1 MVVRALLIFLG
12 LIFSPLA
19 FPGGEYIG
27 NGGDVLECK
36 ENGRVTSIE
45 LLDFYEAR
53 FMGRPYTIDLGE
65 ESLSVIEKVEIFLE
79 RIDRVDPERG
89 ERYRNFW
96 SVFFDEAQI
105 EPMDLID
112 IPDSGHIGVPYG
124 CGIKQ
129 AAIHREP
136 IRRTDKRYFIDQSFW
151 DLLDNTNKAGLI
163 IHEIVYREAYN
174 LGHRNS
180 LTVRDFVSWVTSREF
195 SFVTSFVF
203 QEYIYKND
211 LTFQSLHQGIDIR
224 DLHITR
230 RHPNGMPEEAEVLP
244 GRDVFFYYKGK
255 KLEIDADR
263 NYDIGFHDNGHVSY
277 AQLKFGESITVVYSG
292 QSLKVDGFVIFYK
305 DGNLLNGDLVDP
317 LEVSLQGQSVTL
329 KQDISFGPN
338 MAYIIGADVLEAP
351 DNMNFRVVH
360 QPEAMALETSSLRF
374 NEYEDVIRG
383 NLLAPT
389 NMYFGGHTIRGVD
402 YFNAAWDWGK
412 TFYFSTKE
420 DSTIGVNGQLI
431 NFQSGRLEFHT
442 ETATL
447 KEGTVESGTILNIRG
462 KQVII
467 ERVPEYDIYG
477 LVHFHKNGIP
487 AGFQLSRDTEL
498 YVRGDNGAHFFRRLS
513 RVGID
518 SNGFVVHGQLVSPTN
533 LNYGDITV
541 NAVSEFNVNSGSF
554 ETEVDG
560 VYQLETGVS
569 VKTKKGDLQFS
580 EGKLLSFDAHE
591 AVPMEFQGQEIQVM
605 QARRFTFDQFLRFK
619 SSENLV
625 LLASDGFYYRYPAG
639 VTVRIYSGELVE
651 PGSTEWRVPRG
662 G

>member
-1 MVVRALLIFLG
+1 MVVRALLILIG

-27 NGGDVLECK
+27 NGGDVLECR
-36 ENGRVTSIE
+36 ENGRFTSIE
-45 LLDFYEAR
+45 LLDFFEAR

-65 ESLSVIEKVEIFLE
+65 ESLSVSEKVGIFLE

-124 CGIKQ
+124 CEIKQ
-129 AAIHREP
+129 SAIHREP
-136 IRRTDKRYFIDQSFW
+136 IRRTDKRYFIDQTLW

-195 SFVTSFVF
+195 SFVTPFVF

-211 LTFQSLHQGIDIR
+211 LIFQSLHQGIDIR
-224 DLHITR
+224 DLYITR
-230 RHPNGMPEEAEVLP
+230 RHPNGMPEDAEVLP
-244 GRDVFFYYKGK
+244 GRNVFFYYKGK
-255 KLEIDADR
+255 KLEIADR
-263 NYDIGFHDNGHVSY
+263 RYDIGFHDNGHVSY
-277 AQLKFGESITVVYSG
+277 AQLKFGESITVVYKG
-292 QSLKVDGFVIFYK
+292 QSLKVDGFVTFYK
-305 DGNLLNGDLVDP
+305 DGNLSSGDLVDP
-317 LEVSLQGQSVTL
+317 LEVSLQGQSVIL
-329 KQDISFGPN
+329 KRDISFGPN

-351 DNMNFRVVH
+351 NDMNFRVVH
-360 QPEAMALETSSLRF
+360 QPEAMALGTSSLRF
-374 NEYEDVIRG
+374 NENEDVISG
-383 NLLAPT
+383 NLVDPV
-389 NMYFGGHTIRGVD
+389 NMYFGGHKIRKVE

-420 DSTIGVNGQLI
+420 DSAIRVNGQLI

-467 ERVPEYDIYG
+467 ERVPEYGIYG
-477 LVHFHKNGIP
+477 LVHFRENGIP
-487 AGFQLSRDTEL
+487 LGFQLSRDTEL
-498 YVRGDNGAHFFRRLS
+498 YVSGDNGAHFFRKRS
-513 RVGID
+513 RV
-518 SNGFVVHGQLVSPTN
+518 SFNSSGFVASGVLAAPKN
-533 LNYGDITV
+533 LKFGEITV
-541 NAVSEFNVNSGSF
+541 NAVSTFSMNSGWF
-554 ETEVDG
+554 TTEADG

-569 VKTKKGDLQFS
+569 VKTKKGRLIFR
-580 EGKLLSFDAHE
+580 EGKLLSFQARE
-591 AVPMEFQGQEIQVM
+591 PVPMEFQGQEIQVL
-605 QARRFTFDQFLRFK
+605 QARRETFDQFVDFT

-639 VTVRIYSGELVE
+639 VKVSIYSGELVE

-662 G
+662 